1 MLAFSFDLCY
11 ITDRGKCLSLY
22 LVYNQIEDIG
32 SSVFLFSEEI
42 ILSMLQ
48 SLRQNTIAFAQKA
61 TGIHMAAFCPCDK
74 MYGRNIEGT
83 SLSVELD
90 PGRYRRSHCICIQ

>member
-1 MLAFSFDLCY
+1 
-11 ITDRGKCLSLY
+11 
-22 LVYNQIEDIG
+22 
-32 SSVFLFSEEI
+32 
-42 ILSMLQ
+42 MLQ

-90 PGRYRRSHCICIQ
+90 PNRYRRSHCICIQ

>member
-1 MLAFSFDLCY
+1 
-11 ITDRGKCLSLY
+11 
-22 LVYNQIEDIG
+22 
-32 SSVFLFSEEI
+32 
-42 ILSMLQ
+42 MLQ

-61 TGIHMAAFCPCDK
+61 TGIHMAAFYPCDK

-90 PGRYRRSHCICIQ
+90 PGGYRRSHCIYIQ